1 MSSLKEGY
9 EFYEKNLGVWNGNA
23 DAAKYVS
30 DVDQEIQ
37 NLIKTLN
44 NVGQKN
50 TNVNPG
56 NFQGFVA
63 EYWHAYTFNVNAK
76 AANSSSVAEVLEN
89 ARNQL
94 GSPDINIHGNGNLNI
109 DFGLKYYIN
118 AQKSADAQSISIFQ
132 RYREYA
138 GNSKNPKSLEEYLR
152 GTPHAERGMH
162 NPLYEG
168 QVRIIPSDQLE
179 LTREILHRQYLIESY
194 KRPEQAY
201 RYKETL
207 DNLDSVIKDGKGVES
222 IELSRKDSET
232 IARAAQA
239 EKVDAELLKQ
249 YGVSLEDAIKYE
261 YVFKQAVKAGTT
273 AAIITLVLK
282 IAPTLLS
289 AISYLIK
296 TGLIRKEDLKNL
308 GSAAINGA
316 ALGFVRGSVAAG
328 ITTACKAG
336 LWGTALKSVR
346 PSVEASITV
355 LAMSAIGDAIDIAL
369 NKKTGDEMAVNFVK
383 NMVISSSALVCGLAM
398 QSVLFEL
405 PALGFMLG
413 SFIGSVLGAF
423 LTNIGGNAVIA
434 FCIKSG
440 MTMFG
445 MVKQDYQI
453 PDYILKAIGMDVFEY
468 EKFSFEQFQFNKFEY
483 KNFNYVKFEYDEFEI
498 KPLRR
503 GIIGVRAIGYI

>member
-9 EFYEKNLGVWNGNA
+9 EFYEKNIGAWKGSA
-23 DAAKYVS
+23 ISAEYVS
-30 DVDQEIQ
+30 DVEHEVQKLVED
-37 NLIKTLN
+37 LN
-44 NVGQKN
+44 KIGTKN
-50 TNVNPG
+50 INVNPG

-63 EYWHAYTFNVNAK
+63 EYWHAHTFNINAK
-76 AANSSSVAEVLEN
+76 AANSSSVAKVLES
-89 ARNQL
+89 ARNEL
-94 GSPDINIHGNGNLNI
+94 GSADINVHGPGNIDI

-118 AQKSADAQSISIFQ
+118 AQKSAKAQSISIFE

-138 GNSKNPKSLEEYLR
+138 GGSKNPKSLEEYLK
-152 GTPHAERGMH
+152 GIPYAERGIH
-162 NPLYEG
+162 SPLYEG
-168 QVRIIPSDQLE
+168 QVRIIPSDQLD
-179 LTREILHRQYLIESY
+179 LAKEILRRQYLKESY
-194 KRPEQAY
+194 NRPELAL
-201 RYKETL
+201 RYKDTL
-207 DNLDSVIKDGKGVES
+207 DNLDSVIKDGKGIES
-222 IELSRKDSET
+222 IELSRKDSEVL
-232 IARAAQA
+232 AKAAQA

-249 YGVSLEDAIKYE
+249 YGVSLEETIKYE

-289 AISYLIK
+289 TISHLIK
-296 TGLIRKEDLKNL
+296 NGLVRKEDLKKM
-308 GSAAINGA
+308 GSAAISGA
-316 ALGFVRGSVAAG
+316 SLGFVRGSVAAG

-336 LWGTALKSVR
+336 LWGTTLKSVN
-346 PSVEASITV
+346 PSVVASITV

-369 NKKTGDEMAVNFVK
+369 NKKTGDEMATNFVK
-383 NMVISSSALVCGLAM
+383 NMVISSSALVCGVAM

-423 LTNIGGNAVIA
+423 LTNIGGNAAIA

-445 MVKQDYQI
+445 MVKQDYQV
-453 PDYILKAIGMDVFEY
+453 PDYILKAIGIEVFEY
-468 EKFSFEQFQFNKFEY
+468 EKYDFEKFGFKKFEY
-483 KNFNYVKFEYDEFEI
+483 KKFTYNRFEYDEFEI

-503 GIIGVRAIGYI
+503 GVIGIRTIGYI